1 MGGRRRQ
8 LQVLLLER
16 QDIGTI
22 DDQRRCIIARTQI
35 ETYSAVNVLVE
46 ISGMGMQQKKTLGK
60 EEDQQEAKCEH
71 ALEGVPG

>member
-1 MGGRRRQ
+1 MGRRRRQ

-35 ETYSAVNVLVE
+35 EAYSAVNVLVE
-46 ISGMGMQQKKTLGK
+46 IAGMGMQQQKTLGK
-60 EEDQQEAKCEH
+60 EKYQQEAKCEH